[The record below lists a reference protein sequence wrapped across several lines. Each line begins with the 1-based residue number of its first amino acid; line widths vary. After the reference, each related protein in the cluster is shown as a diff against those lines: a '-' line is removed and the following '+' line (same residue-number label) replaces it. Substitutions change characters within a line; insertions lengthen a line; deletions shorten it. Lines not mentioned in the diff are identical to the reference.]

1 MAMTL
6 GKRLERSQIKRQI
19 AENEARTKHY
29 NFINENLANSRK
41 RKLGWIS
48 PGKAERDFSKQ
59 DRRKAMAMARQRV
72 EENPLFQ
79 TIVLARVNNIVG
91 RELRLMMRSGDND
104 WDVAVENWWALEK
117 DRMDVA
123 GLRSWGQLLRAWQA
137 RRDIDGDV
145 GVAMLD
151 ESFADRPL
159 SYVQTWE
166 ADQITKN
173 DAKDANESGI
183 DFDDYGMPLKYYVV
197 SDPNDA
203 KEVARTYPRENFILF
218 KNDNTFR
225 VNRARGVSLF
235 LQSFAI
241 GQDHADIMDGI
252 TQLVKNVSFIGFK
265 FTMDAPEG
273 GNPFGAAG
281 GTTTGEN
288 GVDYSKVKLVSGS
301 HLVMGQGENAEIME
315 SKNPTAEVT
324 NFEKKMVS
332 RIALPFGLTYELLTG
347 DYSAV
352 NDRTMRVMLKQFEK
366 YIRPEQAEIGRVA
379 TKIFR
384 WALSRAVN
392 AKGLTP
398 PAGLATWFNHRWG
411 APGFPYINILQEAQ
425 AQEIMLRMKTTSRTK
440 ILAEQGDD
448 DFDEIAD
455 EQEYESEGIED
466 RGLVADQTPAPTAPA
481 IPPEDDSEDGK
492 PDPALQGAQG

>member
-6 GKRLERSQIKRQI
+6 EKRLERSQIKRQI
-19 AENEARTKHY
+19 AENESRTKYFNHV
-29 NFINENLANSRK
+29 NENLASSRK
-41 RKLGWIS
+41 RKLGWTS
-48 PGKAERDFSKQ
+48 PGKAERDFSNR

-72 EENPLFQ
+72 EESPLFQ
-79 TIVLARVNNIVG
+79 AIVLARVNNVVG
-91 RELRLMMRSGDND
+91 REFRLMMRSGDNA
-104 WDVAVENWWALEK
+104 WDVVVENWWALEK
-117 DRMDVA
+117 DRLDVT
-123 GLRSWGQLLRAWQA
+123 GLRSWGQQLRGWQA

-145 GVAMLD
+145 GIAMLD
-151 ESFADRPL
+151 QAFADRPL

-173 DAKDANESGI
+173 DGKDANESGI
-183 DFDDYGMPLKYYVV
+183 DFDEYGMPVRYYVV
-197 SDPNDA
+197 SDPLNLT
-203 KEVARTYPRENFILF
+203 ETARTYPRENFILF

-235 LQSFAI
+235 LQAFAL

-252 TQLVKNVSFIGFK
+252 TQLVKNVSFMGLQFR
-265 FTMDAPEG
+265 MDAAED
-273 GNPFGAAG
+273 GNVFGAAG
-281 GTTTGEN
+281 GTAAGEN
-288 GVDYSKVKLVSGS
+288 GVDYSKVKLIPGTNIV
-301 HLVMGQGENAEIME
+301 LGENEHVDVLE

-324 NFEKKMVS
+324 NFEKKLVS

-392 AKGLTP
+392 AGVLTP
-398 PAGLATWFNHRWG
+398 PANLATWFNHRWG

-425 AQEIMLRMKTTSRTK
+425 AQEIMLRSKTTSRTK

-455 EQEYESEGIED
+455 EQQYEGEGIKS
-466 RGLVADQTPAPTAPA
+466 RGLAAEEAPTPMNPGPEPA
-481 IPPEDDSEDGK
+481 
-492 PDPALQGAQG
+492 DPLQPATE

>member
-6 GKRLERSQIKRQI
+6 QARLERSQIKRQI

-41 RKLGWIS
+41 RKLGWTS

-91 RELRLMMRSGDND
+91 SGFRLMMRSGDND
-104 WDVAVENWWALEK
+104 WDVEVENWWELEK
-117 DRMDVA
+117 DRIDVS
-123 GLRSWGQLLRAWQA
+123 GLRSWGELLQCWQA
-137 RRDIDGDV
+137 RRDMDGDV
-145 GVAMLD
+145 GIAMLD
-151 ESFADRPL
+151 QTFEDRPL

-173 DAKDANESGI
+173 DQKDANESGI

-197 SDPNDA
+197 SDPSDA
-203 KEVARTYPRENFILF
+203 TEKARTYPRENFILF

-235 LQSFAI
+235 LQSFAL

-252 TQLVKNVSFIGFK
+252 TQLVKNGSFIGFK

-273 GNPFGAAG
+273 GNPFGSAG

-301 HLVMGQGENAEIME
+301 HIVLGQGEDAEIME
-315 SKNPTAEVT
+315 SKNPTEEVT
-324 NFEKKMVS
+324 NFEKKLVS
-332 RIALPFGLTYELLTG
+332 RIVLPFGLTYELLTLDMTG
-347 DYSAV
+347 V
-352 NDRTMRVMLKQFEK
+352 NDRTMRVVLKQFEK
-366 YIRPEQAEIGRVA
+366 YIRPEQKKLGRVA

-392 AKGLTP
+392 AKVLTP

-455 EQEYESEGIED
+455 EQEYEGKGIES
-466 RGLVADQTPAPTAPA
+466 RGLIAGDAPSPTPPQ
-481 IPPEDDSEDGK
+481 PEE
-492 PDPALQGAQG
+492 PDPALQDAQG